1 MKKQK
6 LLIVLKK
13 LLRNAM
19 NIVVFVCAGAACLS
33 GNTEDVQEFDA
44 LQKRVLRK
52 GASAEEMRRIAECFA
67 DGLGTKRDIYRA
79 AAWYANAADGGDRQ
93 ALEKLRQW
101 SRSRMKQKLP
111 KPLSRKTGISE
122 ERELEETK
130 KLVEYLLSAREKGLG
145 RPYNRAKKK
154 KRSALPIVSDFLKNG
169 ANPLLVVDAVEGINN
184 EVRRSPMLVAL
195 ENADF
200 PTLRL
205 LLANGGDLNL
215 PYRQPL
221 KRAIDKA
228 NFRYEALKKAESGKV
243 SGKKGKI
250 SPALVLK
257 RSQEDFDEAIA
268 VLEFLLQHGCDPRVR
283 DSVGMTML
291 SYARCSLVVSLLIKY
306 GAEIDARNEP
316 DDNCSGDSG
325 WGDKHRG
332 TALFRVVLQNSPD
345 GVAALIDA
353 GADVNFRDESG
364 ATPLDVAERYTKEL
378 SSSSGKQFEDAT
390 KIEAILK
397 KSGAKRGRTR

>member
-6 LLIVLKK
+6 PLIVLKK
-13 LLRNAM
+13 LLRNTL
-19 NIVVFVCAGAACLS
+19 NVVVFVCAGVACISGSAAKA
-33 GNTEDVQEFDA
+33 QEFDV
-44 LQKRVLRK
+44 LQERVLRK
-52 GASAEEMRRIAECFA
+52 GASAEDMRRIADCFA
-67 DGLGTKRDIYRA
+67 DGRGTKRDIYRA

-111 KPLSRKTGISE
+111 KPLSRKFGISE

-130 KLVEYLLSAREKGLG
+130 KLVAYLLSVRERSLG
-145 RPYNRAKKK
+145 QPYNRAKKK

-169 ANPLLVVDAVEGINN
+169 ANPLLVVDAVEGIND
-184 EVRRSPMLVAL
+184 EVRKSPMSVAL

-221 KRAIDKA
+221 KHAIDNV
-228 NFRYEALKKAESGKV
+228 NFRYEALKKAESEKA
-243 SGKKGKI
+243 SGKKGKV
-250 SPALVLK
+250 SHALILK
-257 RSQEDFDEAIA
+257 RAQENFEEAIS

-291 SYARCSLVVSLLIKY
+291 SYARCSPVVSLLIKY

-316 DDNCSGDSG
+316 GDNCSGDPG
-325 WGDKHRG
+325 WADKHRG
-332 TALFRVVLQNSPD
+332 TALFRVVLRNCPN

-353 GADVNFRDESG
+353 GADVNFRDGSG
-364 ATPLDVAERYTKEL
+364 ATPLDVAERYTQEL
-378 SSSSGKQFEDAT
+378 SSSSGEQFENAT

-397 KSGAKRGRTR
+397 KAGAKRGRTR